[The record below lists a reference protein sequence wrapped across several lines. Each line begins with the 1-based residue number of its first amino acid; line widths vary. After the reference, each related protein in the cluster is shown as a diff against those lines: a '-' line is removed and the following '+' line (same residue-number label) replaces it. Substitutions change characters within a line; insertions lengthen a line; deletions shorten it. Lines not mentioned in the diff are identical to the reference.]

1 MNKRSKLFMHRQPNT
16 ILIIAWILWTAASLS
31 YATLPV
37 VDYSHIAQDAGNE
50 VVNLVKWAK
59 TEVDSA
65 QTELNTLRTY
75 ENTIVAL
82 ARMGD
87 PSQLRNMP
95 VIRDVA
101 SVASTGQQIV
111 YDYQRWK
118 GYTNPQNFQQD
129 ANSILSA
136 YRQPSWSGFL
146 TAGGVQINPSQTA
159 LQFDIARFN
168 ISTQAEQQLEA
179 LEKQRLTLIQSRD
192 ATLQQIQSATD
203 ESSVQKLHAALDG
216 INSALAEI
224 GTRETAINNETSY
237 KAQQISAAQAV
248 TNTAQAERLQASQA
262 TVADREFQT
271 LQQMQNLF
279 TPQHF
284 GGRP

>member
-1 MNKRSKLFMHRQPNT
+1 MNRQPNT
-16 ILIIAWILWTAASLS
+16 ILIIAWILWTTASLS

-50 VVNLVKWAK
+50 VVNLAKWAK

-75 ENTIVAL
+75 ENTIIAL

-87 PSQLRNMP
+87 PSQLRNLP

-118 GYTNPQNFQQD
+118 AYTNPQNFQQD

-146 TAGGVQINPSQTA
+146 TASGVQINPSQTA
-159 LQFDIARFN
+159 LQFDVARFN

-271 LQQMQNLF
+271 LRQMQNLF

>member
-1 MNKRSKLFMHRQPNT
+1 MNRQPNT
-16 ILIIAWILWTAASLS
+16 IVIIAWVLWSTARLS

-50 VVNLVKWAK
+50 AVNLAKWAK

-75 ENTIVAL
+75 ENTIIAL

-87 PSQLRNMP
+87 PSQLRNLP

-118 GYTNPQNFQQD
+118 AYTNPQNFQQD

-136 YRQPSWSGFL
+136 YRQASWSGFL
-146 TAGGVQINPSQTA
+146 TAGGVQINPSQSA
-159 LQFDIARFN
+159 FQFDIARFN

-192 ATLQQIQSATD
+192 ATLQQIQSSTD

-224 GTRETAINNETSY
+224 GTRETAINNETTY
-237 KAQQISAAQAV
+237 KAQRISAAQAV

-262 TVADREFQT
+262 TVADRELQT
-271 LQQMQNLF
+271 LRQMQNLF

>member
-1 MNKRSKLFMHRQPNT
+1 MEGVEALMKRQPNT
-16 ILIIAWILWTAASLS
+16 ILIIAWVLWTTAGLS

-50 VVNLVKWAK
+50 VVNLAKWAK

-75 ENTIVAL
+75 ENTIIAL

-87 PSQLRNMP
+87 PSQLRYLP

-101 SVASTGQQIV
+101 SVAATGQQIV

-118 GYTNPQNFQQD
+118 TYANPQNFQQD

-146 TAGGVQINPSQTA
+146 TAGGVQINPSQSA
-159 LQFDIARFN
+159 FQFDIARFN

-192 ATLQQIQSATD
+192 ATLQQIQNATD
-203 ESSVQKLHAALDG
+203 ESTVQKLHAALDG

-224 GTRETAINNETSY
+224 GTRETAINNETTY

-271 LQQMQNLF
+271 LRQMQNLF

>member
-1 MNKRSKLFMHRQPNT
+1 MNGRVEALMKRQANT
-16 ILIIAWILWTAASLS
+16 ILIIAWVLWTTARLS

-37 VDYSHIAQDAGNE
+37 VDYSHIAQDAGDE
-50 VVNLVKWAK
+50 VVNLAKWAK

-65 QTELNTLRTY
+65 QTELNTLHTY
-75 ENTIVAL
+75 ENTIIVL

-87 PSQLRNMP
+87 PSQLRNLP

-118 GYTNPQNFQQD
+118 AYANPQNFQQD

-146 TAGGVQINPSQTA
+146 TAGGVQINPSQSA
-159 LQFDIARFN
+159 FQFDIARFN

-179 LEKQRLTLIQSRD
+179 LEKQRLSLIQSRD
-192 ATLQQIQSATD
+192 AALQQIQSATD

-224 GTRETAINNETSY
+224 GTRETAINNETTY
-237 KAQQISAAQAV
+237 KAQQVSAAQAV

-262 TVADREFQT
+262 TVADREFQI
-271 LQQMQNLF
+271 LRQMQDLF

>member
-1 MNKRSKLFMHRQPNT
+1 MNGRVEALMKRQPNT
-16 ILIIAWILWTAASLS
+16 ILIIAWVLWTTAGLS

-50 VVNLVKWAK
+50 VVNLAKWAK

-75 ENTIVAL
+75 ENTIIAL

-87 PSQLRNMP
+87 PSQLRNLP

-101 SVASTGQQIV
+101 SVAFAGQQIV

-118 GYTNPQNFQQD
+118 AYTNPQNFQQD

-146 TAGGVQINPSQTA
+146 TAGGVQINPSQSA
-159 LQFDIARFN
+159 FQFDIARFN

-192 ATLQQIQSATD
+192 ATLQQIQNATD
-203 ESSVQKLHAALDG
+203 KSSVQKLHAALDG

-224 GTRETAINNETSY
+224 GTRETAINNETTY

-262 TVADREFQT
+262 TVADREFQI
-271 LQQMQNLF
+271 LGQMQNLF
-279 TPQHF
+279 TPRHF

>member
-1 MNKRSKLFMHRQPNT
+1 MNKQPNT
-16 ILIIAWILWTAASLS
+16 IAIIIAWILWTTAMLS
-31 YATLPV
+31 YAALPV

-50 VVNLVKWAK
+50 VVNLAKWAK
-59 TEVDSA
+59 TEADSA

-75 ENTIVAL
+75 ENTIIAL

-87 PSQLRNMP
+87 PSQLRNLP

-118 GYTNPQNFQQD
+118 AYANPQNFQQD
-129 ANSILSA
+129 ANSILST

-146 TAGGVQINPSQTA
+146 PTGGVQINPSQSA
-159 LQFDIARFN
+159 FQFDIARFN

-192 ATLQQIQSATD
+192 ATLQQIQCATD

-216 INSALAEI
+216 IDSALAEI
-224 GTRETAINNETSY
+224 GTRETAINNETTY

-271 LQQMQNLF
+271 LRQMQNLF
-279 TPQHF
+279 APQHF

>member
-1 MNKRSKLFMHRQPNT
+1 
-16 ILIIAWILWTAASLS
+16 
-31 YATLPV
+31 V

-50 VVNLVKWAK
+50 VVNLAKWAK
-59 TEVDSA
+59 TEVDAA

-75 ENTIVAL
+75 ENTVVQL

-87 PSQLRNMP
+87 PGQLRNLP

-118 GYTNPQNFQQD
+118 AYANPQNFQQD
-129 ANSILSA
+129 GNSILSA
-136 YRQPSWSGFL
+136 YRQPSWSGYL
-146 TAGGVQINPSQTA
+146 AAGGVQINPSQTA
-159 LQFDIARFN
+159 FQFDIAKFN
-168 ISTQAEQQLEA
+168 TSTQAEQQLEA

-203 ESSVQKLHAALDG
+203 ESTVQKLHAALDG
-216 INSALAEI
+216 INSGLAEI
-224 GTRETAINNETSY
+224 GSREAAINDETTY

-262 TVADREFQT
+262 SVADREFQT
-271 LQQMQNLF
+271 LRQMQNLF

>member
-1 MNKRSKLFMHRQPNT
+1 MNKQPNT
-16 ILIIAWILWTAASLS
+16 IVIIIAWVLWTTARLS
-31 YATLPV
+31 HATLPV

-50 VVNLVKWAK
+50 VVNLAKWAK
-59 TEVDSA
+59 TEVDAA

-75 ENTIVAL
+75 ENTIVQL

-87 PSQLRNMP
+87 PGQLRNLP

-118 GYTNPQNFQQD
+118 AYANPQNFQQD

-159 LQFDIARFN
+159 FQFDIARFN
-168 ISTQAEQQLEA
+168 TST
-179 LEKQRLTLIQSRD
+179 
-192 ATLQQIQSATD
+192 
-203 ESSVQKLHAALDG
+203 
-216 INSALAEI
+216 
-224 GTRETAINNETSY
+224 
-237 KAQQISAAQAV
+237 
-248 TNTAQAERLQASQA
+248 
-262 TVADREFQT
+262 
-271 LQQMQNLF
+271 
-279 TPQHF
+279 
-284 GGRP
+284 

>member
-1 MNKRSKLFMHRQPNT
+1 
-16 ILIIAWILWTAASLS
+16 
-31 YATLPV
+31 V

-50 VVNLVKWAK
+50 VVNLAKWAK

-75 ENTIVAL
+75 ENTIIAL

-87 PSQLRNMP
+87 PSQLRNLP

-101 SVASTGQQIV
+101 SVAATGQQIV

-118 GYTNPQNFQQD
+118 AYANPQNFQQD

-146 TAGGVQINPSQTA
+146 TAGGVQINPSQSA
-159 LQFDIARFN
+159 FQFDIARFN

-224 GTRETAINNETSY
+224 GTRETAINNETTY
-237 KAQQISAAQAV
+237 KAQQISAAQSV

-262 TVADREFQT
+262 SVADREFQT
-271 LQQMQNLF
+271 LRQMQNLF

>member
-1 MNKRSKLFMHRQPNT
+1 MNKQPNT
-16 ILIIAWILWTAASLS
+16 IVIIIAWVLWTTARLS
-31 YATLPV
+31 HATLPV

-50 VVNLVKWAK
+50 VVNLAKWAK
-59 TEVDSA
+59 TEVDAA

-75 ENTIVAL
+75 ENTIVQL

-87 PSQLRNMP
+87 PGQLRNLP

-118 GYTNPQNFQQD
+118 AYANPQNFQQD

-146 TAGGVQINPSQTA
+146 TAGGVQINASQTA
-159 LQFDIARFN
+159 FQFDIARFN
-168 ISTQAEQQLEA
+168 TSTQAEQQLEA
-179 LEKQRLTLIQSRD
+179 LEKQRLTLIQRRD

-203 ESSVQKLHAALDG
+203 ESTVQKLHAALDG
-216 INSALAEI
+216 INSGLAEI
-224 GTRETAINNETSY
+224 GSRETAINDETTY

-248 TNTAQAERLQASQA
+248 TNTAQAERLQASQV

-271 LQQMQNLF
+271 LRQMQNLF

>member
-1 MNKRSKLFMHRQPNT
+1 MNKQPNT
-16 ILIIAWILWTAASLS
+16 IAIIIAWILWTTARLS

-50 VVNLVKWAK
+50 VVNLAKWAK

-75 ENTIVAL
+75 ENTIIAL

-87 PSQLRNMP
+87 PSQLRNLP

-118 GYTNPQNFQQD
+118 AYANPQNFQQD
-129 ANSILSA
+129 ANSILST

-146 TAGGVQINPSQTA
+146 PTGGVQINPSQSA
-159 LQFDIARFN
+159 FQFDIARFN

-216 INSALAEI
+216 IDSALAEI
-224 GTRETAINNETSY
+224 GTRETAINNETTY

-271 LQQMQNLF
+271 LRQMQNLF
-279 TPQHF
+279 APQHF